1 MMTELLCPL
10 CPDSLVSFNVSG
22 YVKHIQ
28 VFHSHQPHFSL
39 TCGIRGCVRT
49 FKNFGTFRNHVSA
62 KHNLKRV
69 ATFKPTPCNDCD
81 EPNTS
86 GNGDEDNTLIGD
98 QDVLTYESSMTSQ
111 QLETDTLKYSAALLL
126 LRLKEKQKLTQVALQ
141 GVIEGVTDLFQ
152 RHLSIL
158 HAQVKQKLLEA
169 EVQASDIP
177 GLNELFD
184 EDVAGHPFLGLET
197 QYQQMTYFKSHLNL
211 LVSNKCGHEFLHV
224 MNEHDVVLL
233 ALFSFYVKH
242 FFM

>member
-1 MMTELLCPL
+1 MCAL
-10 CPDSLVSFNVSG
+10 S
-22 YVKHIQ
+22 
-28 VFHSHQPHFSL
+28 
-39 TCGIRGCVRT
+39 RT
-49 FKNFGTFRNHVSA
+49 LEHLRRNHVSA
-62 KHNLKRV
+62 KLNLKRV

-177 GLNELFD
+177 GLNELFN

-197 QYQQMTYFKSHLNL
+197 LYQ
-211 LVSNKCGHEFLHV
+211 
-224 MNEHDVVLL
+224 
-233 ALFSFYVKH
+233 
-242 FFM
+242 

>member
-1 MMTELLCPL
+1 MTVT
-10 CPDSLVSFNVSG
+10 SLMPQEMVM
-22 YVKHIQ
+22 K
-28 VFHSHQPHFSL
+28 
-39 TCGIRGCVRT
+39 T
-49 FKNFGTFRNHVSA
+49 
-62 KHNLKRV
+62 
-69 ATFKPTPCNDCD
+69 
-81 EPNTS
+81 
-86 GNGDEDNTLIGD
+86 TLVGD
-98 QDVLTYESSMTSQ
+98 QDVLTYESSMTSR
-111 QLETDTLKYSAALLL
+111 QLETDTFKYSAALL

-211 LVSNKCGHEFLHV
+211 LVSNKCGHKFLHV
-224 MNEHDVVLL
+224 MNKHDVVL
-233 ALFSFYVKH
+233 FYVKH